1 MDIEA
6 SARKHGVSDD
16 DMIHAYR
23 NHWRSSETE
32 DPAVT
37 MYIGPTF
44 NADPLEVGV
53 VVDGDDAVVIQA
65 MPARDKFLRG
75 WWKP

>member
-1 MDIEA
+1 
-6 SARKHGVSDD
+6 
-16 DMIHAYR
+16 
-23 NHWRSSETE
+23 
-32 DPAVT
+32 